1 MKISGK
7 EFLNTI
13 NQYFNQADYDTSFY
27 WLFFSA
33 ILFLVILYIYIN
45 RGQAYKDPF
54 EDIPEKDMEL
64 LKQISAQKG
73 LSSFD
78 RDFLIMQALTFYIK
92 PAKILLDRE
101 TFEKVEKKMED
112 NNKKTGEP
120 IGSDENIRN
129 MKRLKAKLFF

>member
-7 EFLNTI
+7 DFLSAI
-13 NQYFNQADYDTSFY
+13 NQYFNQPDYDTSCY

-33 ILFLVILYIYIN
+33 ILFLVILYFYMN
-45 RGQAYKDPF
+45 RGQAYRDPF

-112 NNKKTGEP
+112 KNKKTGEP
-120 IGSDENIRN
+120 IDSDENIRN

>member
-33 ILFLVILYIYIN
+33 ILFLVILYFYIN

-120 IGSDENIRN
+120 IDSDENIRN